1 MITKQEIVDDIK
13 ELIQKYEKDSP
24 ATNTVLCILNS
35 FLASLY
41 ADIEGEL
48 ANWLMP
54 FVKEE
59 RTRLMFERKHK
70 KGGSQ

>member
-1 MITKQEIVDDIK
+1 MITKQEIADDIK

-24 ATNTVLCILNS
+24 VTNIVLCILNT

-41 ADIEGEL
+41 ADIEKEL
-48 ANWLMP
+48 ADWLMP

-59 RTRLMFERKHK
+59 RTRLIFERKNK
-70 KGGSQ
+70 K